1 MYGPCAYAKALSIF
15 LSLILIYYF
24 ASHIFLIIFSR
35 GDNFMKGIFS
45 TIFLLGF
52 ISMSVESKVT
62 LEKVEYKLGDKTF
75 EGVVAYD
82 SAIKGKKPG
91 VIVFPNWMG
100 VTAEAESK
108 ITELAKLGYVAM
120 AGDVYGKGIRPKDAK
135 EAGELA
141 TALKNDR
148 KLLRER
154 ANLALATLAKNSKVD
169 TKKLLATG
177 YCFGGTAAL
186 ELGRSG
192 ADVLGIVSF
201 HGGLSN
207 PTPGDAKNIKAQVEV
222 YHGEIDPFV
231 PADEVAAFKK
241 EMDEAK
247 VTYSLTV
254 FSGAVHSFTD
264 SGAGNDVTKGQ
275 AYNAIADRR
284 SWEGMKSFFHEL
296 TK

>member
-1 MYGPCAYAKALSIF
+1 MIKK
-15 LSLILIYYF
+15 
-24 ASHIFLIIFSR
+24 IFS
-35 GDNFMKGIFS
+35 ML
-45 TIFLLGF
+45 LLGV
-52 ISMSVESKVT
+52 ISMNTEAKVI
-62 LEKVEYKLGDKTF
+62 LEKVEYKSGDKTF
-75 EGVVAYD
+75 EGVLAFD
-82 SAIKGKKPG
+82 SALKGKKAG
-91 VIVFPNWMG
+91 VVVFPNWMG
-100 VTAEAESK
+100 ITKETEAK
-108 ITELAKLGYVAM
+108 ITELAKLGYVAF

-141 TALKNDR
+141 TSLKNDR

-154 ANLALATLAKNSKVD
+154 ANLALVELAKNAKVNP
-169 TKKLLATG
+169 KKLLATG

-207 PTPGDAKNIKAQVEV
+207 PTPADAKNIKGQVEI
-222 YHGEIDPFV
+222 YHGAIDPFV
-231 PADEVAAFKK
+231 PAEEVAAFKK

-247 VTYSLTV
+247 IPYQFTA

-264 SGAGNDVTKGQ
+264 SGAGSDVTKGQ
-275 AYNAIADRR
+275 AYNATADRR
-284 SWEGMKSFFHEL
+284 SWEGMKSFFVEL